1 MTGQHRAPLQHAP
14 HRVRPPFNV
23 AENLRPRRTVHDDGD
38 AWREDR
44 VAALLEA
51 LDGIELGAHDR
62 RIIAWLAEWGTSTV
76 GTVVS
81 LLYRIRTAGADECG
95 GGQ

>member
-1 MTGQHRAPLQHAP
+1 MNRQHRAALHHAP
-14 HRVRPPFNV
+14 RRIRPPFNV
-23 AENLRPRRTVHDDGD
+23 DEDAYPQTIVHQNPA
-38 AWREDR
+38 AWHEDR

-62 RIIAWLAEWGTSTV
+62 RIIAWIAEGDISTV

-81 LLYRIRTAGADECG
+81 LLYRARTAGADECG
-95 GGQ
+95 GGR